1 MLIHSAIFPLPPTS
15 LPLHHSSVP
24 IPDKAETEEA
34 DEIRNTASSVAQL
47 TGGESSAVLLLAKGY
62 LALLDGQLA
71 AARDSLQQGERK
83 FSVLYYERE
92 RQFLCLCVCVCVLVY

>member
-1 MLIHSAIFPLPPTS
+1 MPPLPQ
-15 LPLHHSSVP
+15 LLFQCIISSVP

-62 LALLDGQLA
+62 LALLDGHLA

-83 FSVLYYERE
+83 FSVLYYETE
-92 RQFLCLCVCVCVLVY
+92 RQFLCLCVCVLVY